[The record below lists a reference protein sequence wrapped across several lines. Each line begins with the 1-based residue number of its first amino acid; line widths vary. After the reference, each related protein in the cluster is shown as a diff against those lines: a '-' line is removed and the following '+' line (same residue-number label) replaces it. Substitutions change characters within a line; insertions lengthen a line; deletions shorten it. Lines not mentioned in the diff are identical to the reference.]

1 MRESVGMGRK
11 PSGKSSSDSQW
22 AKRRENKRTGKAER
36 RMGASRGRVTG
47 WSLCETRNKA
57 GRAVVGQTRV
67 RARRT
72 TGQPRR
78 RFRDA
83 WMTLIDVAY
92 NSSGTAGGGSE
103 RVMQQKK

>member
-1 MRESVGMGRK
+1 M
-11 PSGKSSSDSQW
+11 
-22 AKRRENKRTGKAER
+22 
-36 RMGASRGRVTG
+36 TG

-92 NSSGTAGGGSE
+92 SSGTAGGGSE
-103 RVMQQKK
+103 RVLLGTAKIECPCQRVTKMTGGLKVAVRPCKQAK